1 MSWITSLMYSS
12 KYSGYRCLSTFI
24 LPHMAT
30 ILEQNNGWVKILED
44 HFIPPS
50 PTMPAIPPLS
60 KIVLFVKATLNT
72 TPTKFFSWACISGF
86 PILHKWLKSL
96 TYIGVGIHRVSL
108 PWNLSLSLSLF
119 RTLGPGDGYG
129 TNVSLSLHICFKKI
143 VLDPKKYH
151 MKTLLLIPFSMK
163 LLLA

>member
-1 MSWITSLMYSS
+1 MGLYL
-12 KYSGYRCLSTFI
+12 R
-24 LPHMAT
+24 LPHIAQMT
-30 ILEQNNGWVKILED
+30 EKFNIYRGGNSQSK
-44 HFIPPS
+44 F
-50 PTMPAIPPLS
+50 TM
-60 KIVLFVKATLNT
+60 
-72 TPTKFFSWACISGF
+72 
-86 PILHKWLKSL
+86 KS
-96 TYIGVGIHRVSL
+96 
-108 PWNLSLSLSLF
+108 LSLSLSLF